1 VTALAFSLGGL
12 LRVGLDVLLF
22 LFVLLIGWFHI
33 EIIISKGS
41 SDVRLEASNDDWVV
55 YLLCNIVLKLGK
67 HGILILLFIIIILLF
82 ELLHVDCFEE
92 VEEGLLLN
100 LLYTDFLLASFLV
113 LLFLL
118 HALHSHVLS
127 LLPVYSIAVCLLRR
141 PILIQQKF
149 LHQTVVAE
157 PFVIREVELYRE
169 DSRVVGL

>member
-12 LRVGLDVLLF
+12 LRVGLGVLLF

-67 HGILILLFIIIILLF
+67 HGILILLFIIILLF

-127 LLPVYSIAVCLLRR
+127 LLPVYSIAVRLLRR
-141 PILIQQKF
+141 PILIQQK
-149 LHQTVVAE
+149 LLYQTVVAE